1 MILGTN
7 ISHRY
12 GEKILFEK
20 AGFYVDYGQ
29 KVGLVGINGS
39 GKTTLM
45 RMICGMET
53 PDEGKVEHLGSV
65 TWVPQEM
72 KKDSSME
79 LCPSINDYLNPTGE
93 IDTYE
98 IRRLLAGLELEKLS
112 MEQAPKTLSGGQK
125 TRLALARAILEE
137 PDILL
142 LDEPTNF
149 LDASGKKWLMEFLG
163 RYKKTLII
171 ISHDL
176 DLLDR
181 NMDKVLYINPQKKMV
196 VEYVGNYSKFVH
208 QKEIDDALLKRKIE
222 TESKHIA
229 RMKEGLVKMAH
240 VKSEKG
246 VRQRLNLERRVDQM
260 IENLPDMP
268 EEAKKIKLQLPE
280 PLWVGEMPVF
290 LKNVYKSYGEKK
302 VLQGINF
309 DIKRGE
315 RIALIGANGAGKSTM
330 IKIITGTVSPDSG
343 DVVRDNKLKIG
354 YYSQEL
360 EDLPGESTLYQYIQQ
375 ISAQKEGPVRSILA
389 KMLFDRDKI
398 YQKIQYLSGGEKTR
412 LSITALLMRDFNLL
426 ILDEPT
432 TFLDPLSQRLIL
444 EALKEYKGSLI
455 FVSHVPEFVDG
466 LAPER
471 KFLVAENRWLLKS
484 SNL

>member
-1 MILGTN
+1 MILAKH

-12 GEKILFEK
+12 GEKVLFED

-29 KVGLVGINGS
+29 KVGLVGVNGS

-45 RMICGMET
+45 RMICGTEI
-53 PDEGKVEHLGSV
+53 PDEGTIEHLGNV
-65 TWVPQEM
+65 TWVPQEI
-72 KKDSSME
+72 KKDTEMDS
-79 LCPSINDYLNPTGE
+79 CPHIRNYVDPNGTVKE
-93 IDTYE
+93 YE
-98 IRRLLAGLELEKLS
+98 IKRLLAGLELDKAGL
-112 MEQAPKTLSGGQK
+112 EQAPGTLSGGQK
-125 TRLALARAILEE
+125 TRLALVRAILEE

-149 LDASGKKWLMEFLG
+149 LDVEGKKWLMEFLG

-176 DLLDR
+176 ELLDK
-181 NMDKVLYINPQKKMV
+181 NMDKVLYINPQKKTV
-196 VEYVGNYSKFVH
+196 VEYAGNYSKFVH

-222 TESKHIA
+222 NENKHIA

-240 VKSEKG
+240 MKSEKG
-246 VRQRLNLERRVDQM
+246 VRQRLNLEKRVEKM
-260 IENLPDMP
+260 IENLPEMP
-268 EEAKKIKLQLPE
+268 EEAKKIKIQLPE
-280 PLWVGEMPVF
+280 PLWVGELPVF
-290 LKNVYKSYGEKK
+290 LKGVNKSYGEKK
-302 VLQGINF
+302 VLTGINF

-315 RIALIGANGAGKSTM
+315 RIALIGANGAGKSTL
-330 IKIITGTVSPDSG
+330 IKIITGTVKPDSG
-343 DVVRDNKLKIG
+343 EVVADNKLKIG

-360 EDLPGESTLYQYIQQ
+360 EDLPGDKTLYQYIQQ

-389 KMLFDRDKI
+389 KMLFDKDKI

-412 LSITALLMRDFNLL
+412 LSITALLMQNFNLL

-432 TFLDPLSQRLIL
+432 TFLDPMSQRLIL
-444 EALKEYKGSLI
+444 EAIKEYKGSLL

-466 LAPER
+466 LAPQR
-471 KFLVAENRWLLKS
+471 KFLVAQNKWLLKS